1 MRQDIPAHLEQY
13 KVYHCQI
20 QADSHQE
27 LKQAVDKN
35 SASLQHLLKCTSS
48 LESRTS
54 AVERLQDALEQR
66 VELLD
71 ERCEHAIDHTR
82 ISEQDGHITSG
93 GSSSAI
99 ITVRGMVGVPPN
111 AASSGTTALASQ
123 GHTLTPITS
132 TGGVGGG
139 ALIITPQRI
148 ESLTSRLVELE
159 HSVDRSL
166 SSCLDQELR
175 IQLLERATYNGI
187 LLWKVDEF
195 ERRKKEA
202 MEGVTLSLYSTP
214 FYTSRHGYKMCARIY
229 LNGDGLG
236 KNTHMSFF
244 FVIMRGPIDELLP
257 WPFKQKVTL
266 TLVNQMGKRHVTD
279 SFRPDPHSSSFQRPG
294 HREMNIASGCP
305 MFIRQEH
312 LVNGG
317 FVKDDCIY
325 IRVVVDTSGLPMVLP
340 N

>member
-1 MRQDIPAHLEQY
+1 MRKDVPAHLEQY
-13 KVYHCQI
+13 QVYHCQI
-20 QADSHQE
+20 QAESYLE
-27 LKQAVDKN
+27 LKQDLKKAVDKN
-35 SASLQHLLKCTSS
+35 LQNSASFHHLLERTSS

-54 AVERLQDALEQR
+54 AVERVQGSIQLGTIHSTMSSGYGA
-66 VELLD
+66 
-71 ERCEHAIDHTR
+71 
-82 ISEQDGHITSG
+82 GYMTSGG
-93 GSSSAI
+93 GSSSDVI
-99 ITVRGMVGVPPN
+99 PISLEGGMMGVLTN
-111 AASSGTTALASQ
+111 AAPSG
-123 GHTLTPITS
+123 TLTPTS
-132 TGGVGGG
+132 SLGGG
-139 ALIITPQRI
+139 ALAIVPQQV

-159 HSVDRSL
+159 HSVDESL

-175 IQLLERATYNGI
+175 LQLLERDTYNGI
-187 LLWKVDEF
+187 LVWKVDKF
-195 ERRKKEA
+195 ERRRKEA
-202 MEGVTLSLYSTP
+202 IESRTLSLYSTP
-214 FYTSRHGYKMCARIY
+214 FYTSRHGYKMCAKIY

-236 KNTHMSFF
+236 KNTHVSFF

-294 HREMNIASGCP
+294 RREMNIASGCP

-325 IRVVVDTSGLPMVLP
+325 IRVMVDTSDMDSLPM
-340 N
+340 